1 VSAPPVGIRPQSLG
15 HDPIAV
21 ALGEERFEAN
31 RVGAPHARVLE
42 LVAAQL
48 DLAPV
53 GWDAYAVRSA
63 TRREHLAEL
72 SALLWMT
79 TTGMR
84 ERVRSSPSLGR
95 CCCTK
100 RWAINVKMLIIDEIH
115 HVFAGPLLKQ
125 RHFLNV
131 IKYMGN
137 ELQIPIAAAGTHDA
151 FNAIQIDPHSP
162 IGSSRRSCH
171 ASR

>member
-1 VSAPPVGIRPQSLG
+1 MLRKSRQRLVLQIF
-15 HDPIAV
+15 D
-21 ALGEERFEAN
+21 
-31 RVGAPHARVLE
+31 ARRWSKRGKHLIQDG
-42 LVAAQL
+42 LVESPFLWDWRCL
-48 DLAPV
+48 DDDHGNA
-53 GWDAYAVRSA
+53 
-63 TRREHLAEL
+63 RE
-72 SALLWMT
+72 
-79 TTGMR
+79 
-84 ERVRSSPSLGR
+84 VRSSPSLGR

-137 ELQIPIAAAGTHDA
+137 ELKIPIAAAGTHDA

-171 ASR
+171 AGR

>member
-1 VSAPPVGIRPQSLG
+1 MRP
-15 HDPIAV
+15 
-21 ALGEERFEAN
+21 GEGYQGSEYLQPETLRM
-31 RVGAPHARVLE
+31 
-42 LVAAQL
+42 LV
-48 DLAPV
+48 
-53 GWDAYAVRSA
+53 
-63 TRREHLAEL
+63 T
-72 SALLWMT
+72 
-79 TTGMR
+79 
-84 ERVRSSPSLGR
+84 
-95 CCCTK
+95 
-100 RWAINVKMLIIDEIH
+100 INVKMLIVDEIH
-115 HVFAGPLLKQ
+115 HVLAGPLLKQ